1 MQELSLI
8 MDIEAKPEWTVVMY
22 KHLANSFDDEE
33 FEYAIHKMLQSE
45 TFYGKLPT
53 VAQFMKYR
61 PNRSNIKKMEFLERV
76 SNYLQLDY
84 VCSYDREKFAKET
97 SEFEGRVLR
106 YGGGISE
113 MYSRVHNLDYPASI
127 SKIIADLSDFYD
139 DNYSVEADKT
149 YLISDET
156 KKLLSGMIKKI
167 ED

>member
-1 MQELSLI
+1 
-8 MDIEAKPEWTVVMY
+8 
-22 KHLANSFDDEE
+22 
-33 FEYAIHKMLQSE
+33 
-45 TFYGKLPT
+45 
-53 VAQFMKYR
+53 MKYR